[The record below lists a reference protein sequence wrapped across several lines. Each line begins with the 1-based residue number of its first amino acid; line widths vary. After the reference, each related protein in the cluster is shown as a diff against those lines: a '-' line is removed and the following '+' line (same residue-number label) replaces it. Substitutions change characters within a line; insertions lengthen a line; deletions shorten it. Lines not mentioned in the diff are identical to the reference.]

1 MREEYIYLEYT
12 NRYMYNDRSVRLMH
26 WHFMCNQWK
35 QQMTNI
41 GINVYGYLV
50 SVWGN
55 NNYRGI
61 KAEHFFGWY
70 YNLHLVT
77 DLLQRLWKQRI
88 LLTGRDR
95 APSVKSTDSKHYIV
109 IPYNL
114 FEHYMLIGQ
123 RYYIQKH
130 DWAEL
135 VKFTCAM
142 LDCCG

>member
-1 MREEYIYLEYT
+1 MINT
-12 NRYMYNDRSVRLMH
+12 
-26 WHFMCNQWK
+26 
-35 QQMTNI
+35 

-55 NNYRGI
+55 KQLPGNESGALFDSDSTVYI
-61 KAEHFFGWY
+61 
-70 YNLHLVT
+70 HLVT

>member
-1 MREEYIYLEYT
+1 MINT
-12 NRYMYNDRSVRLMH
+12 
-26 WHFMCNQWK
+26 
-35 QQMTNI
+35 

-55 NNYRGI
+55 NNCRGM
-61 KAEHFFGWY
+61 KAEHLLADSTVY
-70 YNLHLVT
+70 IHPVT